1 MRSAPRNVLHSIGA
15 SVTELPRHGNNSF
28 CCGAGGA
35 QMWKE
40 EEPGRERV
48 SANRFAEAMA
58 TGKDTLAVGCPF
70 CMVMLTDAG
79 KAAKSEMQVKDVAEI
94 VAEQL

>member
-1 MRSAPRNVLHSIGA
+1 VQANV
-15 SVTELPRHGNNSF
+15 SVAELPRHRSRSF

-40 EEPGRERV
+40 EEHGAERV
-48 SANRFAEAMA
+48 SANRFREAMA

-70 CMVMLTDAG
+70 CMIMLTDAA
-79 KAAKSEMQVKDVAEI
+79 KAEKSEMQVRMWRRWWRRRCES
-94 VAEQL
+94 ES